1 MYGRSGQHKTVYSSM
16 GKNAY
21 YTSALSF
28 LSPPFPGAL
37 TSACIHMLMYD
48 KAETEK
54 SRFSLR
60 SRADVPFRESIVFQ
74 I

>member
-1 MYGRSGQHKTVYSSM
+1 MEEVDNTKQFTAPWVKMLITH
-16 GKNAY
+16 
-21 YTSALSF
+21 LHFSF

-54 SRFSLR
+54 SHFSLR